1 VAADTA
7 ELLRRCDELGAI
19 SEEPGKLT
27 RGFASAAL
35 AEAGERVEAWMREAG
50 LRTRIDAVGNVVGRR
65 HAADPRLPTLLV
77 GSHLD
82 TVRGAGRYDGP
93 LGVLAGIALAA
104 RLARTPVELPF
115 ALEIVGFADEE
126 GLRYGTPYLGSRTI
140 AGSFRPADLD
150 RLDADG
156 IAMRDAISVIGGR
169 PDAIAREARP
179 AGSLLG
185 YVELHIEQGPVLE
198 SKDRQIGVVSAIAGR
213 TRARLELVGEAGHAG
228 TVPMALRRD
237 PLVVAARVVQRV
249 DEIAR
254 EHQGVVATV
263 GELVVDPGAA
273 NVIPG
278 RVTLSIDLRA
288 NDDATRLAA
297 WEELAGELARLAR
310 EHRIELLALEL
321 EHSAA
326 IECDPRLRALLRSA
340 AAAHGVDAP
349 LVTSG
354 AGHDAVVLAE
364 VAPVAMLF
372 VRSPG
377 GVSHHPDE
385 AVRAEDVAVALDVL
399 EEFVRMLAHAQS
411 IG

>member
-1 VAADTA
+1 VAADTD

-27 RGFASAAL
+27 RGFATAAL

-104 RLARTPVELPF
+104 RLARAPIELPF
-115 ALEIVGFADEE
+115 ALEIIGFADEE
-126 GLRYGTPYLGSRTI
+126 GLRYGTPYLGSRTV

-179 AGSLLG
+179 IDSLLG

-237 PLVVAARVVQRV
+237 PLVVAARIVQRV

-254 EHQGVVATV
+254 AHQGVVATV
-263 GELVVDPGAA
+263 GELVVDPGGA

-278 RVTLSIDLRA
+278 RVTLAIDLRA
-288 NDDATRLAA
+288 DDDATRLEA
-297 WEELAGELARLAR
+297 WEELAGELARLAS

-321 EHSAA
+321 EHTAA
-326 IECDPRLRALLRSA
+326 VQCDPRLRALLRSA
-340 AAAHGVDAP
+340 AAASGVDAP

-385 AVRAEDVAVALDVL
+385 AVRAEDVAIALDVL

-411 IG
+411 LG